1 MFRFF
6 EILPAALAWLT
17 LFLVVFFSWR
27 LPEAAAIFIILF
39 DIYWLLKT
47 IYLSLHMRST
57 FKIMLKNLK
66 IDWFGELKEK
76 YPFRWQDIYHLIIFP
91 MYHEP
96 YQLVRESFASLVKAN
111 YPKDKFLV
119 VLAIEERAGD
129 EAAVTAQKIKEEFES
144 RFFRFLVTIHPAGL
158 PGEIPGKGSNESWAA
173 EVAKKQIIDPLIGSF
188 IKTYDD
194 ILVSVFDIDTQIFPD
209 YFGRLTYVFLGASD
223 PLRAVYQPIPLFT
236 NNIYQAPALGRVV
249 AFSATFWQM
258 IQQSRPERLTTFSS
272 QSIPFRALLDIGF
285 WHKDIVSEDSRIFWQ
300 GYLHYHGDFRVE
312 PLFYPVSMDANVAST
327 FWQTMKNIYLQQ
339 RRWGWGCENIPY
351 MFCGKKKNGGE
362 GFLYDKKI
370 PLKKKFFWG
379 FNVIEGFHSWATNSL
394 IIFTLGWLPVA
405 LGGEEFNYSLL
416 SYNLPQLTRSI
427 MFLAM
432 IGVVS
437 SAVLSF
443 YLLPEKPAWF
453 KFRHKFFHIFQWLLM
468 PLTLIIF
475 GCIPALEAQT
485 RLALGGK
492 FRLGFWVTPK
502 KR

>member
-1 MFRFF
+1 
-6 EILPAALAWLT
+6 
-17 LFLVVFFSWR
+17 
-27 LPEAAAIFIILF
+27 
-39 DIYWLLKT
+39 
-47 IYLSLHMRST
+47 MRST
-57 FKIMLKNLK
+57 FKIMIKNLK
-66 IDWFGELKEK
+66 INWLHRLEEEYFG
-76 YPFRWQDIYHLIIFP
+76 RWQEIYHLVVFP
-91 MYHEP
+91 MYREP
-96 YQLVRESFASLVKAN
+96 YELVKESFLSLVSAN

-119 VLAIEERAGD
+119 VLATEERAGE
-129 EAAVTAQKIKEEFES
+129 EAKITAQKIKEEFGS
-144 RFFRFLVTIHPAGL
+144 QFFRFLVTNHPANL
-158 PGEIPGKGSNESWAA
+158 PGEIPGKGSNESWAVK
-173 EVAKKQIIDPLIGSF
+173 EAKEQVIDPLIGSV

-209 YFGRLTYVFLGASD
+209 YFGRLTYVFLGAVNRQ
-223 PLRAVYQPIPLFT
+223 RAVYQPIPLFI
-236 NNIYQAPALGRVV
+236 NNIYQTPALGRVV

-272 QSIPFRALLDIGF
+272 QSIPFRVLLDIGF

-300 GYLHYHGDFRVE
+300 GYLRYHGDFRVE
-312 PLFYPVSMDANVAST
+312 PLFYPVSMDANVAPT
-327 FWQTMKNIYLQQ
+327 FWRTMKNIYLQQ

-351 MFCGKKKNGGE
+351 MFCGRGDKKE
-362 GFLYDKKI
+362 GFLYDSKI
-370 PLKKKFFWG
+370 PFRKKLFWG

-416 SYNLPQLTRSI
+416 SYNLPQVTRFI

-443 YLLPEKPAWF
+443 FLLPQKPAWF
-453 KFRHKFFHIFQWLLM
+453 KFKHKLFYIFQWLLM

-475 GCIPALEAQT
+475 GCLPALEAQT

-502 KR
+502 MRQKEALKTT